1 MGTGKT
7 FRKPYLGAG
16 NKFKFYLMHK
26 RPKKR
31 TIGRRELVD
40 FPVLELYE
48 VEAKVDTGAYTS
60 SLHCTDIHE
69 ETLQDGSIV
78 IRCRFMDES
87 HPNYNNK
94 VFEFREFALRDIKNS
109 FGDVQQRYVIKT
121 PIRVFEKEILAEF
134 SLSDRSDMRYPV
146 LIGRMLLNRHFIV
159 DVSRKN
165 VAYKKRLKQ
174 KQNKD

>member
-1 MGTGKT
+1 
-7 FRKPYLGAG
+7 
-16 NKFKFYLMHK
+16 MHK

-40 FPVLELYE
+40 FPELELFE
-48 VEAKVDTGAYTS
+48 IEAKIDTGAYTS
-60 SLHCTDIHE
+60 ALHCTDIRE
-69 ETLQDGSIV
+69 VKLEDGSIV
-78 IRCRFMDES
+78 IRCRFMDED
-87 HPNYNNK
+87 HPHYNNK

-121 PIRVFEKEILAEF
+121 AIQVFDKIIQAEF

-146 LIGRMLLNRHFIV
+146 LIGRVLLNRHFIV

-165 VAYKKRLKQ
+165 VAYKRRLKLEQ
-174 KQNKD
+174 KKREAGLS

>member
-1 MGTGKT
+1 
-7 FRKPYLGAG
+7 
-16 NKFKFYLMHK
+16 MHK
-26 RPKKR
+26 RPQKR

-40 FPVLELYE
+40 FPELELYE

-60 SLHCTDIHE
+60 ALHCTDIRE
-69 ETLQDGSIV
+69 ETLEDGSIV
-78 IRCRFMDES
+78 IRCKFMDES
-87 HPNYNNK
+87 HPHYNNK
-94 VFEFREFALRDIKNS
+94 VFEFREFDLRDIKNS

-121 PIRVFEKEILAEF
+121 PIQLFDKTILAEF

-146 LIGRMLLNRHFIV
+146 LIGRVLLKRHFIV

-165 VAYKKRLKQ
+165 VAYKKRQRQ